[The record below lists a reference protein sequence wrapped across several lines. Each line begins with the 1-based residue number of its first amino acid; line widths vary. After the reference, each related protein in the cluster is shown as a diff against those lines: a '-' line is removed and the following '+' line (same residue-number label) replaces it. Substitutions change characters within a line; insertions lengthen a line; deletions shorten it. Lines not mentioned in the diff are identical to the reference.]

1 MIDKIRKGL
10 LDAADTIREQAAQ
23 FGEGTKEKAFQ
34 IIEDWLEIF
43 PRLELYGL
51 EISSFSL
58 SLALSPSVEAE
69 LFGKHEDFKPERLDE
84 LIAENK
90 GHTSML
96 MVLNT
101 IKTAY
106 ALHRKSLATLR
117 EPLVL
122 KIRISITPE
131 VQVIIGQPRVEI

>member
-1 MIDKIRKGL
+1 MIDKIKKGL
-10 LDAADTIREQAAQ
+10 LDAADAIREQATQ
-23 FGEGTKEKAFQ
+23 LGEGTKEKAFQ

-58 SLALSPSVEAE
+58 SLALSPGVEVE
-69 LFGKHEDFKPERLDE
+69 LMGKHEDFQPERLDQ
-84 LIAENK
+84 LISENK

-101 IKTAY
+101 IKSAY
-106 ALHRKSLATLR
+106 VLHRKSLATLR
-117 EPLVL
+117 DPLVL

-131 VQVIIGQPRVEI
+131 VQVILGKPHLEI